1 MLWDTMIFNELDEMR
16 RNMDAM
22 FGLEGSAAAS
32 FPLLNAYENR
42 DEVILVAQVP
52 GIRKE
57 DLELRFDDGTV
68 TLVGGRESPVEEG
81 PTRRFLREERAFG
94 RFEKFFRFPAKVVT
108 SEIKAKLENGMLV
121 IRAPK
126 AEDAK
131 PKQIIIQTE

>member
-1 MLWDTMIFNELDEMR
+1 MLWDTMIFNELEEMR

-22 FGLEGSAAAS
+22 FGLEGAIATS
-32 FPLLNAYENR
+32 FPLLNVYENR

-57 DLELRFDDGTV
+57 DLELRFEDGAV
-68 TLVGGRESPVEEG
+68 TLIGGRESPKEMGESS
-81 PTRRFLREERAFG
+81 RFLREERVHG

-108 SEIKAKLENGMLV
+108 SDIKAKLENGMLV

-131 PKQIIIQTE
+131 PKQITIQTE